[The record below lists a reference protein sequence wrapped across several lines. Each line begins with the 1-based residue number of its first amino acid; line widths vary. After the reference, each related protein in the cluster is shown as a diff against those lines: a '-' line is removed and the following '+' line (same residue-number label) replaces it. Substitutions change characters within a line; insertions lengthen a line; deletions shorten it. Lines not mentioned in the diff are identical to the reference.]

1 MTFNVLKSKK
11 TFAIILLQRGIG
23 MTERDEQG
31 FVKDIKV
38 AISEIGNENKSSKE
52 KVQELIELP
61 FKVED
66 VLDVVNF
73 VNQETSEEVD
83 VRDEL
88 YNLAILNEQLVG
100 FDDMFKSKLEERHK
114 VLVEALMNRMEG
126 VFKMYDENVN
136 VPKNPEMERPVEVQT
151 PQLSEFNPEASVEQV
166 ATLDNPEVVVP
177 TVDPMAFAAP
187 TGYGEVPEMVATEAS
202 IIPETS
208 EVESYA
214 APVEEVTVNE
224 EEKEQEPAQTVETS
238 EDDFMKLLNSL
249 PADFYQEPE
258 EAQPV
263 AEEVAD
269 APAEEVAETP
279 VETYTESEETTEV
292 NPFDAVSYT
301 EPEQTVEE
309 SVQEEAPVAEEEPVE
324 AEAEE
329 DEEVR
334 KIINLYDR
342 LKSLKI
348 NVHNNQKKLAKLQ
361 QQAAEV
367 ESQIAKDNEEI
378 NSLAAQLIIVNATNK
393 KFLKDNFNIDAD
405 DYSPETLKKVLDIID
420 KNIKLET
427 DNVINKNKE
436 LEALIE
442 YYMAYLNNN

>member
-1 MTFNVLKSKK
+1 
-11 TFAIILLQRGIG
+11 

-187 TGYGEVPEMVATEAS
+187 TGYGEVPETVATEAPV
-202 IIPETS
+202 IPETS

-269 APAEEVAETP
+269 APAEEVAEAP
-279 VETYTESEETTEV
+279 VETYTEPEAVQEETTEV

-301 EPEQTVEE
+301 EPEQSVEE
-309 SVQEEAPVAEEEPVE
+309 TVQEETSVAEETPIE
-324 AEAEE
+324 AEDKE

-334 KIINLYDR
+334 NIINLYDR
-342 LKSLKI
+342 LKELKI

-378 NSLAAQLIIVNATNK
+378 NSLAA
-393 KFLKDNFNIDAD
+393 
-405 DYSPETLKKVLDIID
+405 
-420 KNIKLET
+420 
-427 DNVINKNKE
+427 
-436 LEALIE
+436 
-442 YYMAYLNNN
+442 

>member
-1 MTFNVLKSKK
+1 
-11 TFAIILLQRGIG
+11 

-202 IIPETS
+202 VIPETS

-263 AEEVAD
+263 AEEAAD

-279 VETYTESEETTEV
+279 VETYTEPEAVQEETTEV
-292 NPFDAVSYT
+292 NPFDAVSYA

-309 SVQEEAPVAEEEPVE
+309 AVQEEAPVAEEEPV
-324 AEAEE
+324 EAEE

-378 NSLAAQLIIVNATNK
+378 NSLAA
-393 KFLKDNFNIDAD
+393 
-405 DYSPETLKKVLDIID
+405 
-420 KNIKLET
+420 
-427 DNVINKNKE
+427 
-436 LEALIE
+436 
-442 YYMAYLNNN
+442 

>member
-1 MTFNVLKSKK
+1 
-11 TFAIILLQRGIG
+11 

-202 IIPETS
+202 VIPETS

-263 AEEVAD
+263 AEEAAD
-269 APAEEVAETP
+269 APAEEVAEAP
-279 VETYTESEETTEV
+279 VETYTEPEAVQEETTEV

-301 EPEQTVEE
+301 EPEQSVEE
-309 SVQEEAPVAEEEPVE
+309 TVQEETAVAEEEPVE

-378 NSLAAQLIIVNATNK
+378 NSLAA
-393 KFLKDNFNIDAD
+393 
-405 DYSPETLKKVLDIID
+405 
-420 KNIKLET
+420 
-427 DNVINKNKE
+427 
-436 LEALIE
+436 
-442 YYMAYLNNN
+442 

>member
-1 MTFNVLKSKK
+1 
-11 TFAIILLQRGIG
+11 

-52 KVQELIELP
+52 KVQELIESP

-126 VFKMYDENVN
+126 VFKMYDVNEIENVQP
-136 VPKNPEMERPVEVQT
+136 VIPTVDQPVEVQT

-187 TGYGEVPEMVATEAS
+187 TGYGEVPEMVATEAPV
-202 IIPETS
+202 IPETS

-258 EAQPV
+258 ETQPV
-263 AEEVAD
+263 AEEVGD
-269 APAEEVAETP
+269 APAEEVAEAP
-279 VETYTESEETTEV
+279 VETYTEPEAVQEETTEV

-309 SVQEEAPVAEEEPVE
+309 AVQEEAPVAEEEPVE

-378 NSLAAQLIIVNATNK
+378 NSLAA
-393 KFLKDNFNIDAD
+393 
-405 DYSPETLKKVLDIID
+405 
-420 KNIKLET
+420 
-427 DNVINKNKE
+427 
-436 LEALIE
+436 
-442 YYMAYLNNN
+442 

>member
-1 MTFNVLKSKK
+1 
-11 TFAIILLQRGIG
+11 

-187 TGYGEVPEMVATEAS
+187 TGYGEVPETVATEAS

-378 NSLAAQLIIVNATNK
+378 NSLAA
-393 KFLKDNFNIDAD
+393 
-405 DYSPETLKKVLDIID
+405 
-420 KNIKLET
+420 
-427 DNVINKNKE
+427 
-436 LEALIE
+436 
-442 YYMAYLNNN
+442 

>member
-1 MTFNVLKSKK
+1 
-11 TFAIILLQRGIG
+11 

-263 AEEVAD
+263 AEEAAD

-279 VETYTESEETTEV
+279 VETYTQPEAVQEETTEV

-301 EPEQTVEE
+301 EPEQSVEDT
-309 SVQEEAPVAEEEPVE
+309 VQEETSVAEEEPVEAE

-378 NSLAAQLIIVNATNK
+378 NSLAA
-393 KFLKDNFNIDAD
+393 
-405 DYSPETLKKVLDIID
+405 
-420 KNIKLET
+420 
-427 DNVINKNKE
+427 
-436 LEALIE
+436 
-442 YYMAYLNNN
+442 

>member
-1 MTFNVLKSKK
+1 
-11 TFAIILLQRGIG
+11 

-202 IIPETS
+202 VIPETS

-269 APAEEVAETP
+269 APAEEVDEAP
-279 VETYTESEETTEV
+279 VETYTEPEAVQEETTEV

-309 SVQEEAPVAEEEPVE
+309 AVQEETAVAEEEPVE

-378 NSLAAQLIIVNATNK
+378 NSLAA
-393 KFLKDNFNIDAD
+393 
-405 DYSPETLKKVLDIID
+405 
-420 KNIKLET
+420 
-427 DNVINKNKE
+427 
-436 LEALIE
+436 
-442 YYMAYLNNN
+442 

>member
-1 MTFNVLKSKK
+1 
-11 TFAIILLQRGIG
+11 

-263 AEEVAD
+263 AEEAAD

-279 VETYTESEETTEV
+279 VETYTQPEAVQEETTEV

-309 SVQEEAPVAEEEPVE
+309 SVQEEAPVAEEEPVEAE

-378 NSLAAQLIIVNATNK
+378 NSLAA
-393 KFLKDNFNIDAD
+393 
-405 DYSPETLKKVLDIID
+405 
-420 KNIKLET
+420 
-427 DNVINKNKE
+427 
-436 LEALIE
+436 
-442 YYMAYLNNN
+442 

>member
-1 MTFNVLKSKK
+1 
-11 TFAIILLQRGIG
+11 

-136 VPKNPEMERPVEVQT
+136 VPKNPEMERPVEVKT

-202 IIPETS
+202 VIPETS

-263 AEEVAD
+263 AEEAAD
-269 APAEEVAETP
+269 APAEEVAEAP
-279 VETYTESEETTEV
+279 VETYTEPEAVQEETTEV

-301 EPEQTVEE
+301 EPEQSVEE
-309 SVQEEAPVAEEEPVE
+309 TVQEETAVAEEEPVE

-378 NSLAAQLIIVNATNK
+378 NSLAA
-393 KFLKDNFNIDAD
+393 
-405 DYSPETLKKVLDIID
+405 
-420 KNIKLET
+420 
-427 DNVINKNKE
+427 
-436 LEALIE
+436 
-442 YYMAYLNNN
+442 

>member
-1 MTFNVLKSKK
+1 
-11 TFAIILLQRGIG
+11 

-151 PQLSEFNPEASVEQV
+151 PQLSEFNPEASVEPV

-202 IIPETS
+202 VIPETS

-214 APVEEVTVNE
+214 APVEEVT
-224 EEKEQEPAQTVETS
+224 AQTGETP
-238 EDDFMKLLNSL
+238 EDEFMKLLNSL
-249 PADFYQEPE
+249 PADFYQEAE

-263 AEEVAD
+263 AEEVAE
-269 APAEEVAETP
+269 APAEEVVEAP
-279 VETYTESEETTEV
+279 VETYTEPEATTEEVTEEV
-292 NPFDAVSYT
+292 NPFEAVSYD
-301 EPEQTVEE
+301 EPEAQPEA
-309 SVQEEAPVAEEEPVE
+309 VQEETSVAEEKPVE
-324 AEAEE
+324 VEDEE

-334 KIINLYDR
+334 NIINLYDR
-342 LKSLKI
+342 LKELKI
-348 NVHNNQKKLAKLQ
+348 NVHNNQKHLAKLQ
-361 QQAAEV
+361 QEAA
-367 ESQIAKDNEEI
+367 QIEQRIADDNAEI
-378 NSLAAQLIIVNATNK
+378 NRLAA
-393 KFLKDNFNIDAD
+393 
-405 DYSPETLKKVLDIID
+405 
-420 KNIKLET
+420 
-427 DNVINKNKE
+427 
-436 LEALIE
+436 
-442 YYMAYLNNN
+442 

>member
-1 MTFNVLKSKK
+1 
-11 TFAIILLQRGIG
+11 

-151 PQLSEFNPEASVEQV
+151 PQLSEFNPEASVEPV

-202 IIPETS
+202 VIPETS

-214 APVEEVTVNE
+214 APVEEVT
-224 EEKEQEPAQTVETS
+224 AQTGETP
-238 EDDFMKLLNSL
+238 EDEFMKLLNSL

-269 APAEEVAETP
+269 APAEEVAEDT
-279 VETYTESEETTEV
+279 VETYTDPEAVQEETTEV
-292 NPFDAVSYT
+292 NPFDAVSYA
-301 EPEQTVEE
+301 EPEQSVEE
-309 SVQEEAPVAEEEPVE
+309 AVQEETSVAEEKPVE
-324 AEAEE
+324 VEDEE

-334 KIINLYDR
+334 NIINLYDR
-342 LKSLKI
+342 LKELKI
-348 NVHNNQKKLAKLQ
+348 NVHNNQKHLAKLQ
-361 QQAAEV
+361 QEAA
-367 ESQIAKDNEEI
+367 QIEQRIADDNAEI
-378 NSLAAQLIIVNATNK
+378 NRLAA
-393 KFLKDNFNIDAD
+393 
-405 DYSPETLKKVLDIID
+405 
-420 KNIKLET
+420 
-427 DNVINKNKE
+427 
-436 LEALIE
+436 
-442 YYMAYLNNN
+442 

>member
-1 MTFNVLKSKK
+1 
-11 TFAIILLQRGIG
+11 

-187 TGYGEVPEMVATEAS
+187 TGYGEVPEMVATEAPV
-202 IIPETS
+202 IPETS

-269 APAEEVAETP
+269 APAEEVAEAP
-279 VETYTESEETTEV
+279 VETYTEPEETTEV

-309 SVQEEAPVAEEEPVE
+309 AVQEETAVAEEEPVE

-378 NSLAAQLIIVNATNK
+378 NSLAA
-393 KFLKDNFNIDAD
+393 
-405 DYSPETLKKVLDIID
+405 
-420 KNIKLET
+420 
-427 DNVINKNKE
+427 
-436 LEALIE
+436 
-442 YYMAYLNNN
+442 

>member
-1 MTFNVLKSKK
+1 
-11 TFAIILLQRGIG
+11 

-31 FVKDIKV
+31 FVRDIKV

-136 VPKNPEMERPVEVQT
+136 VPMNPEMERPVEVQT
-151 PQLSEFNPEASVEQV
+151 PQLSEFNPEASVEPI

-187 TGYGEVPEMVATEAS
+187 TGYGEVPEMVATEAPV
-202 IIPETS
+202 IPETS

-214 APVEEVTVNE
+214 APVEEVTASVAEVPATE
-224 EEKEQEPAQTVETS
+224 EFAEPVQAVES
-238 EDDFMKLLNSL
+238 PEDEFMKLLNSL

-258 EAQPV
+258 TQPV
-263 AEEVAD
+263 TEEVAE
-269 APAEEVAETP
+269 APAEEVVESP
-279 VETYTESEETTEV
+279 VETYTEPEATTEEVTAEV
-292 NPFDAVSYT
+292 NPFEAVSYA
-301 EPEQTVEE
+301 EPEQPVEE
-309 SVQEEAPVAEEEPVE
+309 AVQEEAPVAEETPIEGE
-324 AEAEE
+324 DKEDEE

-334 KIINLYDR
+334 NIINLYDR
-342 LKSLKI
+342 LKELKI
-348 NVHNNQKKLAKLQ
+348 NVHNNQKHLAKLQ
-361 QQAAEV
+361 QEAA
-367 ESQIAKDNEEI
+367 QIEQRIADDNAEI
-378 NSLAAQLIIVNATNK
+378 NRLAA
-393 KFLKDNFNIDAD
+393 
-405 DYSPETLKKVLDIID
+405 
-420 KNIKLET
+420 
-427 DNVINKNKE
+427 
-436 LEALIE
+436 
-442 YYMAYLNNN
+442 

>member
-1 MTFNVLKSKK
+1 
-11 TFAIILLQRGIG
+11 

-38 AISEIGNENKSSKE
+38 AIDAISKENKSSKE
-52 KVQELIELP
+52 KVRELIELP
-61 FKVED
+61 FSVED

-88 YNLAILNEQLVG
+88 YNLAILNEQLNG
-100 FDDMFKSKLEERHK
+100 FDEMFKSKLEERHND
-114 VLVEALMNRMEG
+114 LVEALMNRMEG

-378 NSLAAQLIIVNATNK
+378 NSLAA
-393 KFLKDNFNIDAD
+393 
-405 DYSPETLKKVLDIID
+405 
-420 KNIKLET
+420 
-427 DNVINKNKE
+427 
-436 LEALIE
+436 
-442 YYMAYLNNN
+442 

>member
-1 MTFNVLKSKK
+1 
-11 TFAIILLQRGIG
+11 

-100 FDDMFKSKLEERHK
+100 FDDMFKSKLEERHNDK

-263 AEEVAD
+263 ADEVAD
-269 APAEEVAETP
+269 APAEEVAEAP
-279 VETYTESEETTEV
+279 VETYTEPEAVQEETTEV

-309 SVQEEAPVAEEEPVE
+309 AVQEEAPVAEEEPV
-324 AEAEE
+324 EAEE

-378 NSLAAQLIIVNATNK
+378 NSLAA
-393 KFLKDNFNIDAD
+393 
-405 DYSPETLKKVLDIID
+405 
-420 KNIKLET
+420 
-427 DNVINKNKE
+427 
-436 LEALIE
+436 
-442 YYMAYLNNN
+442 

>member
-1 MTFNVLKSKK
+1 
-11 TFAIILLQRGIG
+11 

-136 VPKNPEMERPVEVQT
+136 VPNNPEMERPVEVQT
-151 PQLSEFNPEASVEQV
+151 PQLSEFNPDASVEPV

-202 IIPETS
+202 VIPETS

-214 APVEEVTVNE
+214 APVEEVT
-224 EEKEQEPAQTVETS
+224 AQTGETP
-238 EDDFMKLLNSL
+238 EDEFMKLLNSL
-249 PADFYQEPE
+249 PADFYQEAE

-263 AEEVAD
+263 AEEVAE
-269 APAEEVAETP
+269 APAEEVVEAP
-279 VETYTESEETTEV
+279 VETYTEPEATTEEVTEEV
-292 NPFDAVSYT
+292 NPFEAVSYD
-301 EPEQTVEE
+301 EPEAQPEA
-309 SVQEEAPVAEEEPVE
+309 VQEETSVAEEKPVE
-324 AEAEE
+324 VEDEE

-361 QQAAEV
+361 QEAA
-367 ESQIAKDNEEI
+367 QIEQRIADDNAEI
-378 NSLAAQLIIVNATNK
+378 NRLAA
-393 KFLKDNFNIDAD
+393 
-405 DYSPETLKKVLDIID
+405 
-420 KNIKLET
+420 
-427 DNVINKNKE
+427 
-436 LEALIE
+436 
-442 YYMAYLNNN
+442 

>member
-1 MTFNVLKSKK
+1 
-11 TFAIILLQRGIG
+11 

-136 VPKNPEMERPVEVQT
+136 VPMNPEMGQPVDVQT
-151 PQLSEFNPEASVEQV
+151 PQLSEFNPETPVVPMEVPAEEPI

-177 TVDPMAFAAP
+177 TVDPMAYAAP
-187 TGYGEVPEMVATEAS
+187 TTYGEVPAMTETVES
-202 IIPETS
+202 VVPETPV
-208 EVESYA
+208 VENYA
-214 APVEEVTVNE
+214 APVEEVAAPVAEVPVEPVME
-224 EEKEQEPAQTVETS
+224 EQVEPVQTVETP
-238 EDDFMKLLNSL
+238 EDDFIKLLNSL
-249 PADFYQEPE
+249 PADFEPVEATPVE
-258 EAQPV
+258 EAPV
-263 AEEVAD
+263 NEEVAQ
-269 APAEEVAETP
+269 PTYEEPVTP
-279 VETYTESEETTEV
+279 EV
-292 NPFDAVSYT
+292 NPFEAVSYA
-301 EPEQTVEE
+301 EPE
-309 SVQEEAPVAEEEPVE
+309 PVAEVTPVE
-324 AEAEE
+324 ETAPVQAEAEE

-334 KIINLYDR
+334 NIINLYDR
-342 LKSLKI
+342 LKELKI
-348 NVHNNQKKLAKLQ
+348 NVHNNQKHLARLQ
-361 QQAAEV
+361 QEAAEV
-367 ESQIAKDNEEI
+367 EQKIADDNAEI
-378 NSLAAQLIIVNATNK
+378 NRLAA
-393 KFLKDNFNIDAD
+393 
-405 DYSPETLKKVLDIID
+405 
-420 KNIKLET
+420 
-427 DNVINKNKE
+427 
-436 LEALIE
+436 
-442 YYMAYLNNN
+442 

>member
-1 MTFNVLKSKK
+1 
-11 TFAIILLQRGIG
+11 

-202 IIPETS
+202 VIPETS

-263 AEEVAD
+263 AEEAAD
-269 APAEEVAETP
+269 APAEEVAEAP
-279 VETYTESEETTEV
+279 VETYTEPEAVQEETTEV

-309 SVQEEAPVAEEEPVE
+309 AVQEETAVAEEEPVE

-378 NSLAAQLIIVNATNK
+378 NSLAA
-393 KFLKDNFNIDAD
+393 
-405 DYSPETLKKVLDIID
+405 
-420 KNIKLET
+420 
-427 DNVINKNKE
+427 
-436 LEALIE
+436 
-442 YYMAYLNNN
+442 

>member
-1 MTFNVLKSKK
+1 
-11 TFAIILLQRGIG
+11 

-187 TGYGEVPEMVATEAS
+187 TGYGEVPEMIATEAS
-202 IIPETS
+202 VIPETS

-224 EEKEQEPAQTVETS
+224 EEKEQEPVQTVETS
-238 EDDFMKLLNSL
+238 EDDFMKLKPS
-249 PADFYQEPE
+249 
-258 EAQPV
+258 
-263 AEEVAD
+263 EV
-269 APAEEVAETP
+269 
-279 VETYTESEETTEV
+279 VERFCYSGEV
-292 NPFDAVSYT
+292 N
-301 EPEQTVEE
+301 
-309 SVQEEAPVAEEEPVE
+309 
-324 AEAEE
+324 
-329 DEEVR
+329 
-334 KIINLYDR
+334 
-342 LKSLKI
+342 
-348 NVHNNQKKLAKLQ
+348 
-361 QQAAEV
+361 
-367 ESQIAKDNEEI
+367 
-378 NSLAAQLIIVNATNK
+378 
-393 KFLKDNFNIDAD
+393 
-405 DYSPETLKKVLDIID
+405 
-420 KNIKLET
+420 NIKHRFLRG
-427 DNVINKNKE
+427 KE
-436 LEALIE
+436 I
-442 YYMAYLNNN
+442 

>member
-1 MTFNVLKSKK
+1 
-11 TFAIILLQRGIG
+11 

-177 TVDPMAFAAP
+177 TVDPMAFAAQ
-187 TGYGEVPEMVATEAS
+187 TGYGEIPEMGATEAS
-202 IIPETS
+202 VIPETS

-258 EAQPV
+258 ETQPV

-269 APAEEVAETP
+269 APTEEVAETP
-279 VETYTESEETTEV
+279 VETYTEPEAVQEETTEV

-378 NSLAAQLIIVNATNK
+378 NSLAA
-393 KFLKDNFNIDAD
+393 
-405 DYSPETLKKVLDIID
+405 
-420 KNIKLET
+420 
-427 DNVINKNKE
+427 
-436 LEALIE
+436 
-442 YYMAYLNNN
+442 

>member
-1 MTFNVLKSKK
+1 
-11 TFAIILLQRGIG
+11 

-187 TGYGEVPEMVATEAS
+187 TGYGEVPEMVATEAPV
-202 IIPETS
+202 IPETS

-263 AEEVAD
+263 AEEVA
-269 APAEEVAETP
+269 ETP
-279 VETYTESEETTEV
+279 VETYTEPEAVQEETTEV

-309 SVQEEAPVAEEEPVE
+309 AVQEETAVAEEEPVE

-378 NSLAAQLIIVNATNK
+378 NSLAA
-393 KFLKDNFNIDAD
+393 
-405 DYSPETLKKVLDIID
+405 
-420 KNIKLET
+420 
-427 DNVINKNKE
+427 
-436 LEALIE
+436 
-442 YYMAYLNNN
+442 